1 MRTLL
6 IALSLFF
13 SLVSQAQIAY
23 KLSYDK
29 QTKIVNLNLTNNLM
43 NWLSLNLVWMM
54 FLDREHTIR

>member
-6 IALSLFF
+6 LTLSLFL

-29 QTKIVNLNLTNNLM
+29 QTKIVNLNLTNQFDDCL
-43 NWLSLNLVWMM
+43 LYTSPSPR
-54 FLDREHTIR
+54 DS